1 MTYSEQNQTAYSSEV
16 KQLLKM
22 LTYKRPA
29 GSESEEEFIDTF
41 IRSLKDEVGEFI
53 EDGFGNVFIRV
64 GITNGETLFTCHT
77 DSVHRTQGRQVVAY
91 DPFTQLVYKSS
102 QQSDGE
108 CLGADDAAGVAL
120 LVDMVKAGVPG
131 WYGFFRCEE
140 RGGQGSSYVVDTN
153 PEFLSGFKRAIA
165 FDRKGSTSVITH
177 QGCGR
182 CCSDDFA
189 MALVSEFN
197 MLTGRG
203 DFTPDNGGIFTD
215 TANFVELIPE
225 CTNVSVCYDSEHTVN
240 ESLDLE
246 AWLRLRTAC
255 IQLDWEALPT
265 VRDPKVKD
273 YGDFGWGGSYGVGKR
288 SSMNFPAYEVDG
300 AADEVMQMTF
310 SQLIKWVKNS
320 NPEDVAEI
328 IFEMTDRIYA
338 MQDEA
343 MYDRM
348 DANQDN
354 NDGFNDDDGY
364 YTDRLD
370 VGLR

>member
-64 GITNGETLFTCHT
+64 GIANGETLFTCHT
-77 DSVHRTQGRQVVAY
+77 DSVHRTSGRQVVAY

-102 QQSDGE
+102 QQSDNE

-120 LVDMVKAGVPG
+120 LVEMIKSNVPG
-131 WYGFFRCEE
+131 WYAFFRCEE
-140 RGGQGSSYVVDTN
+140 RGGQGSNYAVEISS
-153 PEFLSGFKRAIA
+153 EFLSQFKRAIA
-165 FDRKGSTSVITH
+165 FDRRGSTSIITH
-177 QGCGR
+177 QGYGR
-182 CCSDDFA
+182 CCSDGFA
-189 MALVSEFN
+189 KALAAEFN
-197 MLTGRG
+197 FLTGRN
-203 DFTPDNGGIFTD
+203 DFAPDDGGIFTD
-215 TANFVELIPE
+215 TANFTELIPE
-225 CTNVSVCYDSEHTVN
+225 CTNVSVCYDSEHSVN

-246 AWLRLRTAC
+246 AWLRLREAC
-255 IQLDWEALPT
+255 LKLDWESLPT
-265 VRDPKVKD
+265 TRDPKVKD
-273 YGDFGWGGSYGVGKR
+273 MTGWGYGSSK
-288 SSMNFPAYEVDG
+288 STSFAAYDTSD
-300 AADEVMQMTF
+300 ATDEVMQMTF
-310 SQLIKWVKNS
+310 SKLVKWVKNS
-320 NPEDVAEI
+320 NPEDVAEVL
-328 IFEMTDRIYA
+328 FEMTDRIYA

-354 NDGFNDDDGY
+354 DDEFNDDDGY
-364 YTDRLD
+364 YAARLD